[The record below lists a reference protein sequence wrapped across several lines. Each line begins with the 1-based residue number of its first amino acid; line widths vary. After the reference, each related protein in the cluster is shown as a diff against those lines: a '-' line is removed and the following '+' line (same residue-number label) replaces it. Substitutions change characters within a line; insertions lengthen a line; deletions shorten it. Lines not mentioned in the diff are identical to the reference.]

1 MINNWD
7 ELYEAASN
15 YNPDSNAPARATYR
29 AAKVLEFYH
38 DGVGTD
44 TVATS
49 LADLVTDL
57 MHLSDVIGSR
67 PIREDFDFGNF
78 DDVLA
83 TSRMHY
89 RDECL
94 EHLSQ

>member
-1 MINNWD
+1 MITNWD
-7 ELYEAASN
+7 ELAEAARN

-49 LADLVTDL
+49 LADLVADL
-57 MHLSDVIGSR
+57 MHLADVIEDEDYGSS
-67 PIREDFDFGNF
+67 DFDE
-78 DDVLA
+78 VLVIA
-83 TSRMHY
+83 RMHY
-89 RDECL
+89 RDEVY
-94 EHLSQ
+94 ESK